1 MQAATVRVHN
11 FKTFSRSTSLALFL
25 QLAAAIYLVSGIGAL
40 VGVVLPAPK
49 LIRAGVWGLILGGV
63 LQAIAFATLHRAEGS
78 VITSLPMVLSSSA
91 WMTVV
96 FAILLTWRVRLPGIA
111 AIVGPLAFLS
121 VVVASAGWHTTD
133 AANATG
139 TWPHVHVLLASAGLA
154 LFGISGL
161 AGLFFLIEHRRLKAK
176 RPMPTRISLPSL
188 EALDRVNVVT
198 TAVGFVLLTL
208 GIMTGVV
215 WLQKSEGVVWM
226 GTSHEAWMVVSWML
240 YAGLVLA
247 RYAGR
252 QGARQAAASALAGFA
267 FLLVGVVVVGVMA

>member
-1 MQAATVRVHN
+1 
-11 FKTFSRSTSLALFL
+11 LALFL
-25 QLAAAIYLVSGIGAL
+25 QLAAAIYLASGIVAL

-49 LIRAGVWGLILGGV
+49 LIRGGVWGLILGGV
-63 LQAIAFATLHRAEGS
+63 LQAIAFATLHRAES
-78 VITSLPMVLSSSA
+78 SAITSLPMVLSSSA

-121 VVVASAGWHTTD
+121 VVVASAGWQTTD

-139 TWPHVHVLLASAGLA
+139 TWPHMHVLLASAGLA

-161 AGLFFLIEHRRLKAK
+161 AGLFFLLEHRRLKAK
-176 RPMPTRISLPSL
+176 RPMATRISLPSL

-226 GTSHEAWMVVSWML
+226 GTSHEAWMVVSWIL
-240 YAGLVLA
+240 YAGLVFA